1 MSRLKSLVL
10 ATYAGSMMLG
20 STALPTVAV
29 AAPGDKCEVKLDRT
43 YADGTYQVW
52 KQEAQDGKCRCYVQT
67 GKQPQS
73 DTIERSIADLMRDR
87 TCDSAPVQAV
97 VSLGGATAGAGAAGL
112 FGGGGGAVAAG
123 VGLTAAAALG
133 AAAVGDENNND
144 SPGS

>member
-10 ATYAGSMMLG
+10 VAYAGSMMLG
-20 STALPTVAV
+20 STALPTVAL
-29 AAPGDKCEVKLDRT
+29 AAPGDKCDVKVDRT

-67 GKQPQS
+67 GKQPQA
-73 DTIERSIADLMRDR
+73 DTIEQSIAALMRDR
-87 TCDSAPVQAV
+87 TCDSAPIQAV
-97 VSLGGATAGAGAAGL
+97 VSLGGAAAGAGGGGL
-112 FGGGGGAVAAG
+112 FGGGGGAIAAG

-133 AAAVGDENNND
+133 ASAVGDDND